1 MEKLE
6 ALSPTTLLE
15 VVTAGERVGLRLE
28 GNKDPLSFDN
38 PEETLS

>member
-15 VVTAGERVGLRLE
+15 VAAGERVGLRLE